1 MVLILKSW
9 TQAVSFAVYLMLA
22 LPTEALP
29 QPKRKN
35 LTNGNTKN
43 RKGAATGGATAGGA
57 TAGGAAAAAVE
68 ITVATDGSMIL
79 DKTVNIG

>member
-9 TQAVSFAVYLMLA
+9 TQAVSFAVYLLLA
-22 LPTEALP
+22 LPTEAHP

-35 LTNGNTKN
+35 QAKTG
-43 RKGAATGGATAGGA
+43 KGAATGGAGAGGA
-57 TAGGAAAAAVE
+57 TAGAAK
-68 ITVATDGSMIL
+68 ITAATDGSMIL

>member
-22 LPTEALP
+22 LPTDALP

-35 LTNGNTKN
+35 NQAKTG
-43 RKGAATGGATAGGA
+43 KGAATGGATTGGS
-57 TAGGAAAAAVE
+57 AAATTKVTA
-68 ITVATDGSMIL
+68 ATDGSMIL